1 MAGVERRLH
10 RVKKSQP
17 HPADAEVPDD
27 LAGLLVQHE
36 LVQGHKVAH
45 LHRLA
50 GALTHDSGPVEL
62 GHRLAGRDHFG
73 GDDLAGVERL
83 GPLAAGAEGGE
94 RQQARRR
101 GNRVAHGSGRPA
113 RACGAARACHG
124 VFLRWLPSV
133 GEGFKCCA
141 MYSCLR

>member
-73 GDDLAGVERL
+73 GDDLAGVELVGVRGA
-83 GPLAAGAEGGE
+83 GPEP
-94 RQQARRR
+94 RQQQQDDRR
-101 GNRVAHGSGRPA
+101 
-113 RACGAARACHG
+113 
-124 VFLRWLPSV
+124 
-133 GEGFKCCA
+133 
-141 MYSCLR
+141 